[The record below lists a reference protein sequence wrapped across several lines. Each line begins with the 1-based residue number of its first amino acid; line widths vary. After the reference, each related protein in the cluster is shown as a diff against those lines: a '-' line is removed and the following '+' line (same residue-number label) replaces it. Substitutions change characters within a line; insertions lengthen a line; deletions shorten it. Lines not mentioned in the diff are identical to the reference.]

1 MGLGST
7 NVMVKVQEDR
17 VEEIMRSPKMD
28 DLDLVEKYFS
38 QKDYQDQ
45 REKKKSHFSGFDFD
59 VDQQAHPPERVGHG
73 QHNLRKLRDS
83 SLLFLNPPPKKI
95 NKDFITKVINLLTS
109 YIHELSYI
117 PHDI

>member
-1 MGLGST
+1 
-7 NVMVKVQEDR
+7 
-17 VEEIMRSPKMD
+17 
-28 DLDLVEKYFS
+28 
-38 QKDYQDQ
+38 
-45 REKKKSHFSGFDFD
+45 
-59 VDQQAHPPERVGHG
+59 
-73 QHNLRKLRDS
+73 LRDS